1 MNKTLPTPSA
11 AASWLVADI
20 GGTNA
25 RLALYPAGLEP
36 ASAPLAQATL
46 ATTDFGGPEACVR
59 AFLQASGTAG
69 PEAAAMAVAAPI
81 RGDGVALTNADWR
94 FSVEELRRALGL
106 ERLSVVNDFEA
117 LAHALPLL
125 GPADRRPVGAER
137 PADPARP
144 IVVLGPGTGL
154 GTAAAV
160 PDGRGGWAAV
170 AAEGGHLTAAARSE
184 REAAV
189 LRLLRE
195 RGGHVS
201 YERVA
206 SGPGLVELAGAL
218 ALLQG
223 APPPPAEPAA
233 LVAAA
238 RAGDGVCGEAVAL
251 FRSLLATLAGDLAL
265 AFGAFGGLYLAG
277 GVIEHLGDLFDEA
290 DFRRQMADKG
300 RFADYLDAVPVWRLT
315 RSDTAFLGLR
325 RLLARG
331 A

>member
-1 MNKTLPTPSA
+1 MNSTLSA
-11 AASWLVADI
+11 PVTAAPWLIADI

-25 RLALYPAGLEP
+25 RFALYPAGLDP
-36 ASAPLAQATL
+36 AAAPLAQAML
-46 ATTDFGGPEACVR
+46 ATTDFDGPEACVR

-69 PEAAAMAVAAPI
+69 PAAAALAVAAPI
-81 RGDGVALTNADWR
+81 RGDSVALTNADWR
-94 FSVEELRRALGL
+94 FSIETLRRALGL
-106 ERLSVVNDFEA
+106 ERLALVNDFEA

-125 GPADRRPVGAER
+125 GPGDRRPIGRER
-137 PADPARP
+137 PVDPGRP

-154 GTAAAV
+154 GSAAAV

-170 AAEGGHLTAAARSE
+170 AGEGGHLTAAARNE

-189 LRLLRE
+189 LRRLRE

-206 SGPGLVELAGAL
+206 SGPGLIELAQAL
-218 ALLQG
+218 ALLEG
-223 APPPPAEPAA
+223 APPPPEEPAA

-238 RAGDGVCGEAVAL
+238 QAGDLVCREAVAL
-251 FRSLLATLAGDLAL
+251 FQSLLATLAGDLAL

-277 GVIEHLGDLFDEA
+277 GVLDHLGGLFDDEA
-290 DFRRQMADKG
+290 FRRQMADKG
-300 RFADYLDAVPVWRLT
+300 RFEDYLEAVPVWRLT
-315 RSDTAFLGLR
+315 RPDAAFLGLR
-325 RLLARG
+325 RLLARE

>member
-1 MNKTLPTPSA
+1 MNQTPPTPA

-25 RLALYPAGLEP
+25 RFALYAAGLDP
-36 ASAPLAQATL
+36 ATAPLAQATL
-46 ATTDFGGPEACVR
+46 ATADFAGPAACVA
-59 AFLQASGTAG
+59 AFLRESGGAR

-81 RGDGVALTNADWR
+81 RGDCIALTNANWR
-94 FSVEELRRALGL
+94 FSGEGLRRALDL
-106 ERLSVVNDFEA
+106 RRLALVNDFEA

-125 GPADRRPVGAER
+125 GPSDRRPVGGER

-218 ALLQG
+218 ALLEG
-223 APPPPAEPAA
+223 VPPPPEEPAA

-238 RAGDGVCGEAVAL
+238 RAGDAVCGEAAAL
-251 FRSLLATLAGDLAL
+251 FQSLLATLAGDLAL

-277 GVIEHLGDLFDEA
+277 GVIEHLGELFDEA
-290 DFRRQMADKG
+290 DFRRNMADKG
-300 RFADYLDAVPVWRLT
+300 RFADYLEAVPVWRLT
-315 RSDTAFLGLR
+315 RPDTAFLGLR
-325 RLLARG
+325 RLLARE